1 MVGLECEVQ
10 RAAAARYGESPIA
23 GYGTASDASFDPFD
37 FPADSI
43 AVQREAAGLH
53 AELRR
58 FQATLPWSWE
68 PHEGWEASE
77 QSGGLRGY
85 GSSRPATQGWS
96 PKQATTYD
104 RL

>member
-10 RAAAARYGESPIA
+10 WAAAARYGESPIA

-68 PHEGWEASE
+68 PHEGWEAWGSAGIRFVQAGDPGLVAE
-77 QSGGLRGY
+77 AGGDL
-85 GSSRPATQGWS
+85 
-96 PKQATTYD
+96 
-104 RL
+104 